1 MSSKQIR
8 IVAVVLLLLAGLLA
22 LLAWQVARQAARAPV
37 TTQNAVP
44 THAVVVTTRAVE
56 AGKPLPAD
64 ALKVMRLPIEPGGA
78 YQDVARVAG
87 QVPLVNLGANVPVLE
102 SQLLAGLARQIPE
115 GERALAVAVDEVVGV
130 GNQVQPGDFV
140 DVFVI
145 LRRDNQEIADSQ
157 TRLLLSRLRVLAY
170 GSGAVNEAPKP
181 QADQMMT
188 RREGAKT
195 AVLAVPLEQVGKL
208 AMAQQAG
215 RLILALRN
223 PKDEAVPS
231 DGMFVDPPGVLQ
243 ARAGVP
249 PEAERSPADKAV
261 AGVSLAGLVGTAPAP
276 RTQAP
281 VPVLRPTVLPAGQS
295 LTAATPRHE
304 LITENNNGVEV
315 IRAGKRA
322 IE

>member
-1 MSSKQIR
+1 MTSKQIR
-8 IVAVVLLLLAGLLA
+8 IAAVVLLLLAGVLA
-22 LLAWQVARQAARAPV
+22 LLAWQVARNA
-37 TTQNAVP
+37 AVP
-44 THAVVVTTRAVE
+44 QLPTRHDVATHAVVVTTRAVE

-64 ALKVMRLPIEPGGA
+64 ALAVMQLPIDPSGA

-102 SQLLAGLARQIPE
+102 SQLLSGLARQIPE
-115 GERALAVAVDEVVGV
+115 GDRAMAVAVDEVVGV

-145 LRRDNQEIADSQ
+145 LRRDNQEINDSQ
-157 TRLLLSRLRVLAY
+157 TRMLLSRLRVLAY
-170 GSGAVNEAPKP
+170 GNGAVNEAPKQ

-195 AVLAVPLEQVGKL
+195 AVLSVPLEQVSKL

-223 PKDEAVPS
+223 PKDETVPS
-231 DGMFVDPPGVLQ
+231 EGMFADPPAALQ
-243 ARAGVP
+243 ARAGTP
-249 PEAERSPADKAV
+249 AESERAPADKAM
-261 AGVSLAGLVGTAPAP
+261 AGVSLAGMVGNAAPRATAPAP
-276 RTQAP
+276 VMRQA
-281 VPVLRPTVLPAGQS
+281 VLPSAAS
-295 LTAATPRHE
+295 LTASRREPQ
-304 LITENNNGVEV
+304 ENNNGVEV

>member
-8 IVAVVLLLLAGLLA
+8 ILAVVLLALAGLLA
-22 LLAWQVARQAARAPV
+22 LMAWQVARHQ
-37 TTQNAVP
+37 AVP
-44 THAVVVTTRAVE
+44 IPGPKAVATHAVVVTTRAVE
-56 AGKPLPAD
+56 AGKPLAAD
-64 ALKVMRLPIEPGGA
+64 ALVVMQLPIEPAGA

-115 GERALAVAVDEVVGV
+115 GDRAMAVAVDEVVGV
-130 GNQVQPGDFV
+130 GHQVMPGDFV

-145 LRRDNQEIADSQ
+145 LRRDGQEIVDSQ

-170 GSGAVNEAPKP
+170 GTGAVNESQKA
-181 QADQMMT
+181 QGDQMMT

-195 AVLAVPLEQVGKL
+195 AVLSVPVDQVSKL
-208 AMAQQAG
+208 AMGQQAG

-223 PKDEAVPS
+223 PGDESMPS
-231 DGMFVDPPGVLQ
+231 EGMFADPPGVLQ

-249 PEAERSPADKAV
+249 PETQRTPLDKAM
-261 AGVSLAGLVGTAPAP
+261 AGVSLVGLEGNNVPQRTPATAPSMRPVVAP
-276 RTQAP
+276 A
-281 VPVLRPTVLPAGQS
+281 AAS
-295 LTAATPRHE
+295 LTASARREPQD
-304 LITENNNGVEV
+304 NNNGVEV